1 MNDSIKHSIVEG
13 ILMLFIIVLV
23 VKIFVYPYVAEKY
36 ELQGSVNMTDGKSM
50 TFTTTNINFV
60 NDTAKKNF
68 VGDLKKHIAD
78 VMYPVGSIY
87 ISCSRTDN
95 PAGYLGVGTWVQLD
109 NEVYLENNTAE
120 KNLGKTFGSSTYT
133 LKESQLPKHK
143 HGIVSYY
150 DNYDYW
156 HAKKSIFTDGDS
168 SKAAYDLMSIP
179 NDCGNNIANKD
190 KKSWDTRTTY
200 TETVG
205 KGDNIDNRPK
215 HTCVFMWKRT
225 A

>member
-13 ILMLFIIVLV
+13 ILMLFIIALV

-60 NDTAKKNF
+60 NDTAKQNF

-109 NEVYLENNTAE
+109 NEVYLENNTKE
-120 KNLGKTFGSSTYT
+120 ENLGKTFGSSTYT
-133 LKESQLPKHK
+133 LNENQLPKHK

-150 DNYDYW
+150 DNSDYNHW
-156 HAKKSIFTDGDS
+156 KESIFPGGDS
-168 SKAAYDLMSIP
+168 SKTAYDVMSIP
-179 NDCGNNIANKD
+179 NDCSKNISD
-190 KKSWDTRTTY
+190 KEKSWYTRTTY

-205 KGDNIDNRPK
+205 KGDKIDNRPK

>member
-13 ILMLFIIVLV
+13 ILMLFIIALV

-36 ELQGSVNMTDGKSM
+36 ELQGSVNMTDGKSL
-50 TFTTTNINFV
+50 TFTTNINFV

-87 ISCSRTDN
+87 ISCSRKDN

-109 NEVYLENNTAE
+109 NEVYLENNTGE

-133 LKESQLPKHK
+133 LNENQLPKHK
-143 HGIVSYY
+143 HGILSIY
-150 DNYDYW
+150 DDYNYNNY
-156 HAKKSIFTDGDS
+156 ANSIFPNGDS
-168 SKAAYDLMSIP
+168 TKTPYDVMSIP
-179 NDCGNNIANKD
+179 NDRGTSIEKSKD
-190 KKSWDTRTTY
+190 CPRRTTY

-205 KGDNIDNRPK
+205 KSSEIDNRPK